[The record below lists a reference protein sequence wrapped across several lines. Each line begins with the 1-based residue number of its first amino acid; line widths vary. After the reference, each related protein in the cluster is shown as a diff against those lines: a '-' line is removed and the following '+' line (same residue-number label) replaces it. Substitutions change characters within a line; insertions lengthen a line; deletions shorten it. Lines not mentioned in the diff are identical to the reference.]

1 MKKIL
6 YISYD
11 GLTDPLGQ
19 SQILPYITGVCKK
32 NEEFYFHII
41 SFEKKERFTQ
51 NQRLIQNN
59 ISNYNISWHPLPYT
73 KSPPVLSTLKDLLA
87 LKIHAKKLH
96 KKEKFAIVHCRSY
109 IPALIGLFLKK
120 KYGVQFIFDMR
131 GFWADERVDGE
142 LWNLKNPLYKFIY
155 TFFKQKEKEY
165 LQHADMVIS
174 LTHNAKKEM
183 LTWDIPNLHEK
194 KINVIP
200 CAVDFNLFNPDNF
213 SIEDKIRLKQELNIP
228 KDTIILT
235 YLGSIGTWYLLD
247 DMLIF
252 FRMFKAKYPNS
263 IFLFLT
269 NENKE
274 RILKK
279 AKHFSIEENN
289 LIIKYVNRNNVPHFL
304 SVSNLGVFFIK
315 PCFSKKASFPVK
327 LGEFLAMKI
336 PIVTNNIGDNMHILQ
351 NFKEKYI
358 INNFN
363 EMEFKNKIDDIKF
376 NLPLTLSD
384 ELKNY
389 LSLESGIEKYYSIYQ
404 SIDK

>member
-213 SIEDKIRLKQELNIP
+213 SIEDKIRLKQEQ
-228 KDTIILT
+228 
-235 YLGSIGTWYLLD
+235 
-247 DMLIF
+247 
-252 FRMFKAKYPNS
+252 
-263 IFLFLT
+263 
-269 NENKE
+269 
-274 RILKK
+274 
-279 AKHFSIEENN
+279 
-289 LIIKYVNRNNVPHFL
+289 
-304 SVSNLGVFFIK
+304 SN
-315 PCFSKKASFPVK
+315 
-327 LGEFLAMKI
+327 
-336 PIVTNNIGDNMHILQ
+336 
-351 NFKEKYI
+351 
-358 INNFN
+358 
-363 EMEFKNKIDDIKF
+363 
-376 NLPLTLSD
+376 
-384 ELKNY
+384 
-389 LSLESGIEKYYSIYQ
+389 
-404 SIDK
+404 